1 LGFQGSS
8 FFRSSS
14 GLEEFQSRFG
24 EDLLN
29 KMLGFL
35 SGQSRTQVTEAVEE
49 RLRSAA
55 RELRALMPI
64 TFTSVAGEIK
74 RRDSGPTEDQ
84 QEGCLIQVSDLN
96 RMRF

>member
-1 LGFQGSS
+1 MWIFMREIIDTES
-8 FFRSSS
+8 FTK
-14 GLEEFQSRFG
+14 GEQAIFQSRFG

-74 RRDSGPTEDQ
+74 EETRALLKT
-84 QEGCLIQVSDLN
+84 N
-96 RMRF
+96 RKGV

>member
-1 LGFQGSS
+1 MGFQGSS

-35 SGQSRTQVTEAVEE
+35 SGQSRTQVPEAVEE

-74 RRDSGPTEDQ
+74 EETRALLKT
-84 QEGCLIQVSDLN
+84 N
-96 RMRF
+96 RKGV